1 MDQNFQTSFIPK
13 KPIVDKRSTSSNP
26 IGLFMII
33 SIFLFFA
40 VVLGAGGAYFYKQ
53 VLVKDLISKQDDL
66 SKAKNRFEPG
76 RINILKKLDIRLNAA
91 REVLL
96 KHVAVS
102 PIFEAL
108 ETITLKTL
116 RFTKFSYVLNGDKV
130 DVKMNGQAIG
140 YRSIALQADLLSKNK
155 NFIDPVFSNL
165 TLDNKGNVL
174 FDLVFSVDRTFVDY
188 KQMLETASSNTTD
201 VIVPDASPV
210 N

>member
-1 MDQNFQTSFIPK
+1 M
-13 KPIVDKRSTSSNP
+13 V
-26 IGLFMII
+26 I
-33 SIFLFFA
+33 SIFLFF
-40 VVLGAGGAYFYKQ
+40 VVILGAGGSFFYKQ

-76 RINILKKLDIRLNAA
+76 RINILKTLDIRLNAA

-102 PIFEAL
+102 PIFQAL

-130 DVKMNGQAIG
+130 DVTMKGQAIG

-188 KQMLETASSNTTD
+188 KQMLETASSNATD
-201 VIVPDASPV
+201 VTLPDASTA